1 MTDIDTLIDP
11 WDSRRQPPCWHLDIT
26 NGRPNPCKLAHAE
39 HVLRNHVQL
48 HGPWAGWRL
57 AGRDLVS
64 PEGVRLSA
72 GRVRG
77 YAWREEAEQRLE
89 RVRARNKARKA
100 GLRGE
105 VTVIRM
111 PLRDWHAE
119 RFGSRA
125 G

>member
-1 MTDIDTLIDP
+1 MSVTLDP
-11 WDSRRQPPCWHLDIT
+11 WDTRRQPPCWELDIT
-26 NGRPNPCKLAHAE
+26 GGKPNFCKLAHAE
-39 HVLRNHVQL
+39 HVLRNHVEL

-72 GRVRG
+72 GRLKGIV
-77 YAWREEAEQRLE
+77 WREESEQRLA
-89 RVRARNKARKA
+89 RVRARNDERKA
-100 GLRGE
+100 GHRGM

-111 PLRDWHAE
+111 PVRDWHAE